1 MKKTET
7 QNIEFKPNW
16 RDEYLKVL
24 AAFANTDG
32 GTLIVGVDDNHN
44 PIGVRN
50 AKKLLED
57 IPNKVKDRLGIIPS
71 VEIKKEKGKEVI
83 YIAVNPSS
91 VPISFNGRYFVR
103 SGSTNL
109 ELSGKELSNFLMKKS
124 GKTWDELPEERATL
138 DDINEKTIEEFK
150 EYARDRMPAIARESN
165 YKTILEKLGVIESG
179 KIKRAAV
186 LLFGKTPQRFYPQA
200 QLKIGKFLTE
210 TELKST
216 DIVEG
221 NLFEQLRNSLDILKT
236 KYLMSNVKFEGMHRR
251 DVLEYPYD
259 ALREAIIN
267 AMIHRDYA
275 STSAIQIKVYTDK
288 LSIMNEGKLPNEVPV
303 EKLKTNHLSVP
314 RNILLAKVFYLAGFI
329 ETWGRGTIKIVEN
342 CKKQGLPE
350 PDFNNENGVMEVTLY
365 KDRFTEEYLKKLGLN
380 ERQIKAV
387 MYVKDKGKITNKEYR
402 NLVKLSDE
410 GARQDISGL
419 VKNGILVQRGKGR
432 SVHYVLK
439 QVGD

>member
-432 SVHYVLK
+432 SVRYVLK

>member
-1 MKKTET
+1 MKKIET

-24 AAFANTDG
+24 AAFANTEG
-32 GTLIVGVDDNHN
+32 GTLIVDVDDNHN

-57 IPNKVKDRLGIIPS
+57 IPNKVKDRLGIITS

-165 YKTILEKLGVIESG
+165 YKTILEKLGVIENG

-275 STSAIQIKVYTDK
+275 STSAIQIKVCTDK
-288 LSIMNEGKLPNEVPV
+288 LSIMNEGKLPDEVPV

-314 RNILLAKVFYLAGFI
+314 RNILLAKVFYFAGFI
-329 ETWGRGTIKIVEN
+329 ETWGRGTIKIVED

-410 GARQDISGL
+410 GARQDIIGL